1 MPPFLPAKIFL
12 KTQLTE
18 RDEVN
23 GPNPVGTQGS
33 LAETSTTA
41 GSVDVAILMCTF
53 NGAAYLQQQLD
64 SFSNQSIR
72 NWTLYVSDDS
82 STDATRSILLEY
94 QQRWGA
100 DRLVI
105 FDGPCKGFGKNFIS
119 LIRRPEVKGSFF
131 AFSDQDD
138 LWFSDKLERAVSRLL
153 PLNNQMPALYCSRT
167 RLIDAVGNVT
177 GLSPL
182 FSKPPSFQ
190 NALVQSLAGANTMLI
205 NPPAR
210 DLLLGLPEDT
220 AVTAHDWL
228 AYLLVTA
235 CGGVAIYDSN
245 PSLDYRQ
252 HASNLIGANASYR
265 DRFVRLKKMMSG
277 RFVEWNNVNLH
288 ILNAALAMMTP
299 ENRATLKHFENGRKL
314 NLPGRVMALLRS
326 GVYRQTL
333 PGNLTLYLAACLGKI

>member
-1 MPPFLPAKIFL
+1 MPPFLPAKILL

-18 RDEVN
+18 KDEGN
-23 GPNPVGTQGS
+23 GAIPVGAQGF
-33 LAETSTTA
+33 LPEKTTTS

-53 NGAAYLQQQLD
+53 NGAAFLQEQLE
-64 SFSNQSIR
+64 SFSNQSLQ

-82 STDATRSILLEY
+82 STDATRSILSEY

-100 DRLVI
+100 ERVVI

-119 LIRRPEVKGSFF
+119 LISRPEVKGSYF

-138 LWFSDKLERAVSRLL
+138 LWFSDKLERAVSRLM
-153 PLNNQMPALYCSRT
+153 PLDTRTPALYCSRT
-167 RLIDAVGNVT
+167 RLIDADGNVT
-177 GLSPL
+177 GFSPL
-182 FSKPPSFQ
+182 FSRPPSFQ

-205 NPPAR
+205 NPAAR
-210 DLLLGLPEDT
+210 DVLLRLPEDT
-220 AVTAHDWL
+220 TVIAHDWL

-235 CGGVAIYDSN
+235 CGGLAIYDEN

-265 DRFVRLKKMMSG
+265 DRVARVKKMMSG
-277 RFVEWNNVNLH
+277 RFVEWNNVHLQT
-288 ILNAALAMMTP
+288 LNALLPLLTP
-299 ENRATLKHFENGRKL
+299 RNKVTLKHFENGRKH
-314 NLPGRVMALLRS
+314 NLTGRVAGLLRS